1 VGGGSGALEIGVG
14 LLEISVGCVSALGEN
29 GGGVGAREEEASDV
43 KSLFEGPNK
52 CDFLTFVAG
61 ELSE

>member
-43 KSLFEGPNK
+43 KSLF
-52 CDFLTFVAG
+52 
-61 ELSE
+61 